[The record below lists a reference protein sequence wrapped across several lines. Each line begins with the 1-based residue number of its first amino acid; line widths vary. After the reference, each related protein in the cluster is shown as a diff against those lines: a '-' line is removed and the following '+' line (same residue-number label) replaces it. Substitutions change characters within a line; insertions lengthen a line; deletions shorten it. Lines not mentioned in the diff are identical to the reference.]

1 MDILLSMRVFERVVD
16 EGSMAAA
23 ARALDLSPPVVTRL
37 MASLEAHLGTR
48 LLQRST
54 RRQALTEAGEA
65 YLARVRAILRDVDE
79 AERLA
84 SAHTAELAGTLRL
97 HAPPVLASHMIAPR
111 IAGFHARYPKIA
123 IVLTVE
129 SRHEPPVE
137 DHDITLFGA
146 EARPAPDV
154 VARKVVD
161 AEAVLIA
168 APRYLKHA
176 APLATPTDLAQH
188 ACLRLEQPGSDPRVW
203 RMWCPAG
210 PDEPLDVA
218 ITPLLVANHSDTLV
232 RAALDGAGITSAS
245 LDLVAPYLARG
256 ELVRVLAPWI
266 TGRLSMYVA
275 VPTRK
280 FIPQRTRVFLDW
292 LVDETRRQTAEAV
305 AAYTAQAGAA
315 PSAPG
320 PAPRRRRSP
329 APARG

>member
-1 MDILLSMRVFERVVD
+1 MDRLLSMRVFERVVD
-16 EGSMAAA
+16 EGSLAGA

-37 MASLEAHLGTR
+37 MAGLEAHLGTR
-48 LLQRST
+48 LLQRTT

-65 YLARVRAILRDVDE
+65 YLLRVRTILRDIDE
-79 AERLA
+79 AEQLA

-97 HAPPVLASHMIAPR
+97 HAPPVLASHVIAPR
-111 IAGFHARYPKIA
+111 IAGFHARYPGIA
-123 IVLTVE
+123 IDLTVE

-137 DHDITLFGA
+137 DHDITLFSGN
-146 EARPAPDV
+146 ARPGPDV

-161 AEAVLIA
+161 AEAVLVA
-168 APRYLKHA
+168 TPRYLKHA
-176 APLATPTDLAQH
+176 PPLTQPADLAQH
-188 ACLRLEQPGSDPRVW
+188 ACLRLAQPDSDPAVW
-203 RMWCPAG
+203 RMWCPEG

-232 RAALDGAGITSAS
+232 RATLDGAGITSAS
-245 LDLVAPYLARG
+245 LDLMAPYLVRG

-266 TGRLSMYVA
+266 TGRLSMYAA

-305 AAYTAQAGAA
+305 AAYTARVGQSG
-315 PSAPG
+315 
-320 PAPRRRRSP
+320 
-329 APARG
+329 